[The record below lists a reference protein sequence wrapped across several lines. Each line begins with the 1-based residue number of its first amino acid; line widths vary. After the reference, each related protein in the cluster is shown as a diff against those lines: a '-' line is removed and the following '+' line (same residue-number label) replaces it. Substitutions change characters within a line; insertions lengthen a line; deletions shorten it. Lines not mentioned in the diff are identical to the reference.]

1 MNSDNPNL
9 PHLKAKTS
17 PVQDTI
23 PLFPLSNGLF
33 PDGMLLLQIFEVRY
47 LDLIKRCHQQQQPF
61 GVAWIQEGNEVQVP
75 GQVPTLHKLGCMA
88 HIRELEQIQPTL
100 FRIVCQGGLRFQ
112 LHDVQPGPYG
122 VWQGSVTYLAQDA
135 EVEVPAA
142 LQAHADR
149 LGKVIAS
156 AQQQGVIDKLPI
168 FPPYH
173 LDQCGWLAN
182 RYAEAMPIG
191 TELKLQLLNELDP
204 LKRLESVTRLLQ
216 EP

>member
-1 MNSDNPNL
+1 M
-9 PHLKAKTS
+9 H
-17 PVQDTI
+17 DTI

-47 LDLIKRCHQQQQPF
+47 LDLIKRCHQQQRPF
-61 GVAWIQEGNEVQVP
+61 GVAWIQEGSEVQVP
-75 GQVPTLHKLGCMA
+75 GQVPKLHKLGCLA
-88 HIRELEQIQPTL
+88 HIRELAQIQPTL
-100 FRIVCQGGLRFQ
+100 FRIVCQGGLRFELQ
-112 LHDVQPGPYG
+112 DVQPGPYG
-122 VWQGSVTYLAQDA
+122 VWQGGVTYLPQDP

-142 LQAHADR
+142 MQAHADR

-168 FPPYH
+168 FAPYQ

-182 RYAEAMPIG
+182 RYAEAMPISS
-191 TELKLQLLNELDP
+191 ELKLQLLSELDP

-216 EP
+216 ES

>member
-1 MNSDNPNL
+1 V
-9 PHLKAKTS
+9 H
-17 PVQDTI
+17 DTI

-61 GVAWIQEGNEVQVP
+61 GVAWIQEGSEVQVP
-75 GQVPTLHKLGCMA
+75 GQVPKLHKLGCLA

-100 FRIVCQGGLRFQ
+100 FRIVCQGGLRFELQ
-112 LHDVQPGPYG
+112 DVQPGPYG
-122 VWQGSVTYLAQDA
+122 VWQGGVTYLPQDP

-142 LQAHADR
+142 MQAHADR

-168 FPPYH
+168 FAPYQ

-182 RYAEAMPIG
+182 RYAEAMPISS
-191 TELKLQLLNELDP
+191 ELKLQLLSELDP